1 MRKESY
7 PQGSHCLSAV
17 WLMNLQPSWA
27 AGCWSAMSNHNAAIA
42 DAVVPF
48 APKLNRRSETS
59 DTLDR
64 AGQAILGLL
73 NRAASAA
80 EANCQQAVEMAN
92 KLSGQ
97 VRAAEGRIRE
107 LEAQVRH
114 HQDRADRAEKW
125 LYQISVEIEQNFFGR
140 GDSRP
145 LQPSPPQAVSGQK
158 R

>member
-1 MRKESY
+1 
-7 PQGSHCLSAV
+7 
-17 WLMNLQPSWA
+17 
-27 AGCWSAMSNHNAAIA
+27 MSNHSAAA
-42 DAVVPF
+42 
-48 APKLNRRSETS
+48 KLNRRSETS

-125 LYQISVEIEQNFFGR
+125 LYQISVEIEQKFLDR
-140 GDSRP
+140 DDRRP
-145 LQPSPPQAVSGQK
+145 SQPPPPQAVSGQK

>member
-1 MRKESY
+1 
-7 PQGSHCLSAV
+7 
-17 WLMNLQPSWA
+17 
-27 AGCWSAMSNHNAAIA
+27 MSNRNAAVA

-48 APKLNRRSETS
+48 APKLNGRSETG

-80 EANCQQAVEMAN
+80 EANCQQAVEIAN

-114 HQDRADRAEKW
+114 QRADRAEKW

-145 LQPSPPQAVSGQK
+145 LQPPPPQAVSGQK

>member
-1 MRKESY
+1 
-7 PQGSHCLSAV
+7 
-17 WLMNLQPSWA
+17 
-27 AGCWSAMSNHNAAIA
+27 MSNRNAAVA

-48 APKLNRRSETS
+48 APKSNGRSETG

-73 NRAASAA
+73 NRAAGAA
-80 EANCQQAVEMAN
+80 EANYQQVVEMAN
-92 KLSGQ
+92 KLSGR
-97 VRAAEGRIRE
+97 VRAAEGRMRE

-140 GDSRP
+140 DDSRP
-145 LQPSPPQAVSGQK
+145 SQPPPPQGVSGQK

>member
-1 MRKESY
+1 
-7 PQGSHCLSAV
+7 
-17 WLMNLQPSWA
+17 MNLQPSWA
-27 AGCWSAMSNHNAAIA
+27 TMCWSAMSNHNAAVA

-48 APKLNRRSETS
+48 APKLNRRSESS

-73 NRAASAA
+73 SRAAGAA

-97 VRAAEGRIRE
+97 FRAAEGRIRE

-125 LYQISVEIEQNFFGR
+125 LYQISVEIEQNFFER

-145 LQPSPPQAVSGQK
+145 LQPPPPQAVSGQK

>member
-1 MRKESY
+1 MSAILPESHTHAER
-7 PQGSHCLSAV
+7 GVIHRDRIVFSVV
-17 WLMNLQPSWA
+17 WVMNLQPSWRP
-27 AGCWSAMSNHNAAIA
+27 GVGAMSNRNAAVA

-48 APKLNRRSETS
+48 APKLNRRSETG

-73 NRAASAA
+73 NKAASAA

-125 LYQISVEIEQNFFGR
+125 LYQISVEVEQNFFGKGR
-140 GDSRP
+140 
-145 LQPSPPQAVSGQK
+145 
-158 R
+158 

>member
-1 MRKESY
+1 
-7 PQGSHCLSAV
+7 
-17 WLMNLQPSWA
+17 
-27 AGCWSAMSNHNAAIA
+27 
-42 DAVVPF
+42 
-48 APKLNRRSETS
+48 
-59 DTLDR
+59 
-64 AGQAILGLL
+64 LGLL
-73 NRAASAA
+73 NKAASAA

>member
-1 MRKESY
+1 
-7 PQGSHCLSAV
+7 
-17 WLMNLQPSWA
+17 
-27 AGCWSAMSNHNAAIA
+27 MSNRSTVVA
-42 DAVVPF
+42 DAVVPL
-48 APKLNRRSETS
+48 APKLNRKSETS

-80 EANCQQAVEMAN
+80 EANCQQAVEIAN

-114 HQDRADRAEKW
+114 HQDRADRAEK
-125 LYQISVEIEQNFFGR
+125 
-140 GDSRP
+140 
-145 LQPSPPQAVSGQK
+145 
-158 R
+158 